1 MSRNFRDQMEKPLD
15 RALWWIEWAMRH
27 PNAEYIKSPM
37 LKHGQIAGNCY
48 DLVAAV
54 IVGLLLII
62 FITFK
67 FLRAILHCLLCK
79 HRSPMKGS
87 KSKQQ

>member
-1 MSRNFRDQMEKPLD
+1 MEKPLD

-48 DLVAAV
+48 DLVAAIT
-54 IVGLLLII
+54 IVLLLII

-67 FLRAILHCLLCK
+67 CLRVLLNCLLRK
-79 HRSPMKGS
+79 QRSQNKGS
-87 KSKQQ
+87 KTKRQ